1 MYRTFKA
8 FRVGHDDNDRPVIT
22 PVISVEHKYLKD
34 LIGYDIQKKK
44 ITDNT
49 EAFLAGSK
57 ANNVLLFG
65 DSGTGNH
72 PALRQY
78 LMNIMMTD

>member
-34 LIGYDIQKKK
+34 LIGYDIQKRK
-44 ITDNT
+44 
-49 EAFLAGSK
+49 
-57 ANNVLLFG
+57 
-65 DSGTGNH
+65 
-72 PALRQY
+72 
-78 LMNIMMTD
+78 